1 MLIIRTILMKLCI
14 PTIDQNGAK
23 STVSEHF
30 GRAPYHIVVDL
41 ENQAVSDLVKQ
52 NDCHDEDHGHCM
64 PVDLLLGAN
73 VDVVACKG
81 IGRGAV
87 NRLMENRIAV
97 FSTKADTVEAVVEEF
112 NSRLLNPISEENIC
126 QGHDH

>member
-1 MLIIRTILMKLCI
+1 MKLCI
-14 PTIDQNGAK
+14 PTTEPNGLK
-23 STVSEHF
+23 SKVSEHF

-41 ENQAVSDLVKQ
+41 ETRSASDLVKPKE
-52 NDCHDEDHGHCM
+52 CSHEDHGRCL
-64 PVDLLLGAN
+64 PVDLLIGAN

-87 NRLMENRIAV
+87 ARLMQNGIAV
-97 FSTKADTVEAVVEEF
+97 FSTIADTVDGVVKEF
-112 NSRLLNPISEENIC
+112 HSQRMKEISEENIC

>member
-1 MLIIRTILMKLCI
+1 MKLCI

-30 GRAPYHIVVDL
+30 GRAPYHVVVDL
-41 ENQAVSDLVKQ
+41 DTQTVSDLEKQ
-52 NDCHDEDHGHCM
+52 NDCNQETHGHCL
-64 PVDLLLGAN
+64 PVDLLIGAH

-87 NRLMENRIAV
+87 GRLMANRIAV
-97 FSTKADTVEAVVEEF
+97 FSTKANTVETVVEEF
-112 NSRLLNPISEENIC
+112 NSRSLNPISEENIC